1 MFEYLTNVLLSM
13 FMFSYCIDGS
23 SQIFA
28 FIVCSNLTFS
38 CILMIFASHGC
49 GTILCSQYKTET
61 VLFSLIYH
69 RFLMRFLTE
78 KSIDLVN
85 STVDNKE

>member
-1 MFEYLTNVLLSM
+1 
-13 FMFSYCIDGS
+13 
-23 SQIFA
+23 
-28 FIVCSNLTFS
+28 
-38 CILMIFASHGC
+38 MIFASHGC

-85 STVDNKE
+85 STVDYKE

>member
-1 MFEYLTNVLLSM
+1 
-13 FMFSYCIDGS
+13 
-23 SQIFA
+23 
-28 FIVCSNLTFS
+28 
-38 CILMIFASHGC
+38 MIFASRGC

-61 VLFSLIYH
+61 LFSSIYL

-85 STVDNKE
+85 STADNEE